1 MKPDETKE
9 QFIELRAKG
18 LSFDK
23 IAKELGVSKQTLIN
37 WSKELSLEVS
47 NIRAIQL
54 EALQE
59 KYYILKEKR
68 IELFG
73 EKLKAI
79 NDELSKRDLS
89 DIPTERLLDLLGK
102 YGKLLKEEEVT
113 TVFKKEEKVSM
124 LNDLDLGIRKEVTSW
139 QA

>member
-1 MKPDETKE
+1 MQGGVFRMKPDETKE

-18 LSFDK
+18 LSFDN

-47 NIRAIQL
+47 NIKAIQL

-102 YGKLLKEEEVT
+102 
-113 TVFKKEEKVSM
+113 
-124 LNDLDLGIRKEVTSW
+124 
-139 QA
+139 

>member
-47 NIRAIQL
+47 NIKAIQL

-113 TVFKKEEKVSM
+113 IVFKKEEKVSI
-124 LNDLDLGIRKEVTSW
+124 LNDLDSLTRNEVTSW

>member
-23 IAKELGVSKQTLIN
+23 IAKELGVSKQALIN

-47 NIRAIQL
+47 NIKAIQL

-59 KYYILKEKR
+59 KYYVLKEKR

-102 YGKLLKEEEVT
+102 
-113 TVFKKEEKVSM
+113 
-124 LNDLDLGIRKEVTSW
+124 
-139 QA
+139 